1 MSTATESC
9 LVESKFGPGSAVYM
23 KTKAGVPAEAVWFA
37 LKDFSDARPTWWPF
51 LTAELYQVHSV
62 GEREAEVTEGTKMG
76 PGMKVWARERYE
88 WDEEAREVRSTVLES
103 NIFKPGGTARI
114 KVTPTEDGCL
124 VEEWYAR
131 ERIGLR
137 GKLMTRMAPR
147 IFPKLI
153 GQTRGKTYA
162 ALAEHRPH
170 EN

>member
-1 MSTATESC
+1 
-9 LVESKFGPGSAVYM
+9 M
-23 KTKAGVPAEAVWFA
+23 KTKADVPAEAVWFA
-37 LKDFSDARPTWWPF
+37 LKDFSDSRPTWWPF
-51 LTAELYQVHSV
+51 LTAALYQVHSV

-88 WDEEAREVRSTVLES
+88 WDDGAREVRSTVLES

-124 VEEWYAR
+124 VEEWYSR

-147 IFPKLI
+147 MFPKMI
-153 GQTRGKTYA
+153 PQGRAKTYA